1 MSEHEKFDGME
12 PEETSQ
18 TPAAAEKV
26 SKEKKAKPVE
36 KKPGL
41 FSRIAKWLRE
51 LKSELKKVQW
61 PTTKQAVNNTII
73 VIVCVFVVGVF
84 IWGFD
89 ALATAVIK
97 ALLSLAGKG

>member
-1 MSEHEKFDGME
+1 MSENEKIDGME
-12 PEETSQ
+12 PEKVVEA
-18 TPAAAEKV
+18 PAKAEKAP
-26 SKEKKAKPVE
+26 KEKKAKPAE

-41 FSRIAKWLRE
+41 FARIGKWMRE

-61 PTTKQAVNNTII
+61 PTTKQTINNTII
-73 VIVCVFVVGVF
+73 VIVCVIVVGLF
-84 IWGFD
+84 IWVFD